1 MKNQGGTIMEKKHN
15 KVFVIGVDGM
25 DPKTTRRMVNEGK
38 LPNIKKL
45 IELGSA
51 REDLMLLGA
60 NPTITPPM
68 WTTMATGAYPMT
80 HGITCYWNQNLTDL
94 SRFEFAFDSRQCVAE
109 QVWNCIAEAGKKVLV
124 WTWPSSWP
132 PSSANDNL
140 HVVGNFSPSMPNCS
154 GCDLDS
160 EHITHASIE
169 NETVKKRVK
178 EDLKGGVGCINEGEV
193 VETEDEQGNY
203 ITSFMSADNKAFV
216 LLDHHEGEELNE
228 TPLIVD
234 TYDCCGQAFL

>member
-1 MKNQGGTIMEKKHN
+1 MEKKHN

-169 NETVKKRVK
+169 TETVKKRVK
-178 EDLKGGVGCINEGEV
+178 VWLR
-193 VETEDEQGNY
+193 
-203 ITSFMSADNKAFV
+203 FF
-216 LLDHHEGEELNE
+216 
-228 TPLIVD
+228 
-234 TYDCCGQAFL
+234 

>member
-1 MKNQGGTIMEKKHN
+1 MEKKHN

-109 QVWNCIAEAGKKVLV
+109 QVWNCIAEAGKRYWYGLGLLAGHHLLQMIICMLLATLV
-124 WTWPSSWP
+124 HPCRTV
-132 PSSANDNL
+132 A
-140 HVVGNFSPSMPNCS
+140 VV
-154 GCDLDS
+154 
-160 EHITHASIE
+160 T
-169 NETVKKRVK
+169 
-178 EDLKGGVGCINEGEV
+178 
-193 VETEDEQGNY
+193 
-203 ITSFMSADNKAFV
+203 
-216 LLDHHEGEELNE
+216 
-228 TPLIVD
+228 
-234 TYDCCGQAFL
+234 